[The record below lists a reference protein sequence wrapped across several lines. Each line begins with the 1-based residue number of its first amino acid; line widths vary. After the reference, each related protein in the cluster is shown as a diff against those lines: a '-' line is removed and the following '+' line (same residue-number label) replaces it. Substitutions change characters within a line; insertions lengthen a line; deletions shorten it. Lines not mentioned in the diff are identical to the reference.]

1 VPHFRFTAIDSGG
14 QLRSGVMEAPDAASV
29 IDRLHRDGNIPVRT
43 KLAGRSGGVAGTL
56 SADLFRRRGL
66 SRDDIA
72 LVLRELATM
81 LTAGQDVDRAL
92 RFIVETAPNKRLEGV
107 MEAVRNKV
115 RGGSSLHQALAE
127 PPANFPR
134 LHIGL
139 VRAGEAG
146 GTLGDTLVR
155 LADMMD
161 RERDLV
167 RTVRS
172 ALIYPSILTIAAIVS
187 VFLLI
192 GYVLPQFEPLFRE
205 TGARMPTLPRM
216 LMSVGD
222 FVTAAWPYM
231 VITILLLA
239 LLVRRLLRDRRI
251 RLPVDRMLLH
261 SPIAGALLRDSGAA
275 RFCRMLGTLVANGVP
290 LIGALGI
297 IQQTIGNLAVTDAIE
312 AAITSA
318 KSGAGLARTLEAK
331 RVFPN
336 RATHLLRLGEEN
348 AQLAQMALKAADIH
362 EERSRQTVQRLVALL
377 VPVITILMGGLVAT
391 IVGSLILAMLSLND
405 LAG

>member
-1 VPHFRFTAIDSGG
+1 MPSFRFTAIDAGG
-14 QLRSGVMEAPDAASV
+14 RLRSGEMEAPDSASV
-29 IDRLHRDGNIPVRT
+29 IDRLQRDGSIPVRT
-43 KLAGRSGGVAGTL
+43 RPVGRGSGVAGALT
-56 SADLFRRRGL
+56 ADLFGPRGL

-92 RFIVETAPNKRLEGV
+92 RFIVETAPGKRLQRA
-107 MEAVRNKV
+107 MEAVRDKV
-115 RGGSSLHQALAE
+115 RGGSALHQALAE
-127 PPANFPR
+127 PPASFPR

-139 VRAGEAG
+139 IRAGEAG
-146 GTLGDTLVR
+146 GTLGDTLAR

-172 ALIYPSILTIAAIVS
+172 ALIYPAILTIAAIVS
-187 VFLLI
+187 VLLLV
-192 GYVLPQFEPLFRE
+192 GYVLPQFEPMFRE

-216 LMSVGD
+216 LMGFGD
-222 FVTAAWPYM
+222 FVGNAWLYLL
-231 VITILLLA
+231 ISILLLV
-239 LLVRRLLRDRRI
+239 LTVQRLLRDHRV
-251 RLPVDRMLLH
+251 RLPVDRMLLYA
-261 SPIAGALLRDSGAA
+261 PIVGGLLRDSGAA

-297 IQQTIGNLAVTDAIE
+297 IQHTIGNLAVIDAIE
-312 AAITSA
+312 AAIASA
-318 KSGAGLARTLEAK
+318 KSGAGLARTLEA
-331 RVFPN
+331 RHVFPS

-362 EERSRQTVQRLVALL
+362 EARTRQTVQRLVAML
-377 VPVITILMGGLVAT
+377 VPVITVMMGGLVAT
-391 IVGSLILAMLSLND
+391 IVGSLMLAMLSLND